1 MENEHEVVAAP
12 SPAAPVAASPAAV
25 GAGPALLGALSPAR
39 VIALQRTI
47 GNRATSAILAR
58 APAAGPGDFGVAGGV
73 PVSSGNVTV
82 AKNGDK
88 VKIKSPTVTMDGS
101 AWLKQDRELGS
112 TAYIGIVQNL
122 VSSTRG
128 AVYRHG
134 GDPAGEITAT
144 HLTGNANKWDS
155 VSDANDDTKPQ
166 TFAPFYWKPGTIADE
181 NNDTNPAKATH
192 LGTPSDTPEFN
203 MPVNDGPGR
212 ITTFKGN
219 DNFKMGMAIKKESAI
234 WMLTGTSW
242 SVDWNV
248 PVDKDL
254 SGAGKAVET
263 KAIQDLL
270 KDGPDV
276 SLTEWSLD
284 PKAASPFEAFS
295 TQADAMKRTPAQLL
309 GWLFAARQHDPIS
322 YKNICLALDA
332 KAPDLNVAVACDT
345 TDATFGKDTLSASIK
360 RNGALVKTEAGL
372 SLNNGESATVKVGW
386 TEAIGSAAGL
396 TPGTAITVELYV
408 GELDVKIVTVPF
420 PFKSGGEVTPGTGKY
435 KVSVSV

>member
-1 MENEHEVVAAP
+1 VEHEHEAAAP
-12 SPAAPVAASPAAV
+12 APAAPVVAAPAAV
-25 GAGPALLGALSPAR
+25 GAGPPLATALTPAR
-39 VIALQRTI
+39 VLALQRTI
-47 GNRATSAILAR
+47 GNRATGAILAR
-58 APAAGPGDFGVAGGV
+58 VPAAGAGDFGVSGGV

-101 AWLKQDRELGS
+101 AWLKKDRELGS

-166 TFAPFYWKPGTIADE
+166 TFAPFYWKPGTIDDQ

-212 ITTFKGN
+212 ITTFKGA

-309 GWLFAARQHDPIS
+309 GWLFAARQHDPVS

-332 KAPDLNVAVACDT
+332 KAPDLSVAINCDT
-345 TDATFGKDTLSASIK
+345 TDATFGKDTLSASVK
-360 RNGALVKTEAGL
+360 RNGALIKTEAGI
-372 SLNNGESATVKVGW
+372 SLNNGESHTVKVGW
-386 TEAIGSAAGL
+386 AEAIGSAAGL

-408 GELDVKIVTVPF
+408 AELDVKIVTVPF
-420 PFKSGGEVTPGTGKY
+420 PFKSGGEVAPGTGKY
-435 KVSVSV
+435 KVSLSV